1 MNGLLPLPDL
11 ARELNSEQ
19 LAAVTHGEGPQL
31 VLAGAGSGKT
41 RVITHRIVWL
51 IHERGVDPARIVAV
65 TFTNKAA
72 AEMRERVEHLLGLA
86 PLPTFV
92 GTFHRFALTLLR
104 RWGDRVGLARDFSI
118 LDAADQKGL
127 VKQAIADEQLSE
139 KAFSPAAVHGAI
151 SAAKNRLLDHQAYA
165 AQATTFFEKKVA
177 QVFHRY
183 QTLAKQGSAIDFDD
197 MIALAVKLLRT
208 EEEVASRVRWRTEYL
223 LVDEY
228 QDTNH
233 AQLALIELLAGRD
246 GNLTAVGDEDQ
257 GIYRWRGAELENILE
272 FEKSFPNAAV
282 RKLERNYR
290 STQNILDASG
300 ALVAHN
306 QNRRGKKLWTE
317 AGAGEPIV
325 LYRASDEVDEARWVV
340 DTLRSLSRRHKLA
353 EMAILVRTNAQTR
366 ALEDEL
372 LRQEVPYTLVGGVR
386 FYERAE
392 IKDLVAYLR
401 VLRNP
406 RDALS
411 LSRIINQPPRGI
423 GKSSLDRLR
432 DTAME
437 LGQPIWDVLYL
448 DQLGG
453 FPARSAQALRGL
465 RDLILRLQEASR
477 VLLLPQLLEALLEET
492 KYTEIY
498 DKNEPE
504 GLAKLENI
512 REFLSAAQEFTEKH
526 GAAVD
531 TEEGLLTAFLD
542 HASLM
547 SDLDGLVSGRG
558 VSVMTLHSAKGLEF
572 EAVFVAGLEDGLLPH
587 FNAQGAREDLEE
599 ERRLLYVGMTRARE
613 KLYLSCCR
621 RRRVAGYYQDQME
634 SPFLA
639 EVPSELVEAR
649 QSPSLFADSRSAGV
663 RSFFGDRSRFGT
675 SSAAGPAGRSAP
687 EAAFAQGARVR
698 HPTLGQGTVLELD
711 GSGDLAKVTIFF
723 DREGKRRLLLKYANL
738 EVV

>member
-1 MNGLLPLPDL
+1 MSALRPLPDL
-11 ARELNSEQ
+11 ARELNPEQ

-41 RVITHRIVWL
+41 RVITFRIAWL
-51 IHERGVDPARIVAV
+51 VHERGVDPSRIVAV

-72 AEMRERVEHLLGLA
+72 AEMRERVEELLGLM

-118 LDAADQKGL
+118 LDSADQRAL
-127 VKQAIADEQLSE
+127 VKQALADEQLSE
-139 KAFSPAAVHGAI
+139 KAFAPNAVHAAI
-151 SAAKNRLLDHQAYA
+151 SAAKNRLLDHQSYA
-165 AQATTFFEKKVA
+165 AQASTFFEKKVA

-197 MIALAVKLLRT
+197 MLALAVKLLRT
-208 EEEVASRVRWRTEYL
+208 DEEVASRVRFRAEYL

-233 AQLALIELLAGRD
+233 AQLALIELLAGKD

-272 FEKSFPNAAV
+272 FEKGFPQAVV

-306 QNRRGKKLWTE
+306 QHRRGKRLWTE

-340 DTLRSLSRRHKLA
+340 DTITALRHRHKLA

-406 RDALS
+406 RDTLS

-432 DTAME
+432 EAAME
-437 LGQPIWDVLYL
+437 LGQPVWDVLYL

-453 FPARSAQALRGL
+453 FAARSAQALRGL
-465 RDLILRLQEASR
+465 RDLVVRLQEASR

-492 KYTEIY
+492 KYTELY
-498 DKNEPE
+498 DKNDPE
-504 GLAKLENI
+504 GLARLENI
-512 REFLSAAQEFTEKH
+512 QEFLSAAQEFAEKH
-526 GAAVD
+526 GPTVD
-531 TEEGLLTAFLD
+531 TEEGLLTSFLD

-547 SDLDGLVSGRG
+547 SDLDGLASGRG

-599 ERRLLYVGMTRARE
+599 ERRLLYVGMTRARQ

-639 EVPSELVEAR
+639 EIPAELVDTR
-649 QSPSLFADSRSAGV
+649 LSPSLFPDSRGSGV
-663 RSFFGDRSRFGT
+663 RSFFGGDRSRFAGAPPIV
-675 SSAAGPAGRSAP
+675 SRGAPPGPALS
-687 EAAFAQGARVR
+687 QGTRVR
-698 HPTLGQGTVLELD
+698 HPTLGPGTVLELD

-723 DREGKRRLLLKYANL
+723 EREGKRRLLLKYANL
-738 EVV
+738 EEA